1 MNLQGEPLAVGR
13 LVHARTLDVTPEIVR
28 FYADTFGDHHPAYAR
43 GVAPPLLFHSEVY
56 QHVERWYLKRIV
68 GNLHARQ
75 EWLLFAP
82 LRPGMRVATRS
93 TIVERYCKR
102 DREYVVNEV
111 DYADAAD
118 GRLLVRGRT
127 HQSFLVEDP
136 RPSAGF
142 VVDRG
147 SAEKKQPRAAVPA
160 ADGPEIEPVELA
172 VDRTVCWRFSGPRKN
187 YHTDPD
193 EARKLGF
200 PDIVVQGMLSTCLV
214 SQLLGNAFG
223 EGWFAGGRMDV
234 KLVNVL
240 WANERVRARGRVR
253 EETPEGSA
261 RRRHLDVWVEK
272 DDPAHTVV
280 SVGTASALV

>member
-1 MNLQGEPLAVGR
+1 VNLQGEPLAVGR
-13 LVHARTLDVTPEIVR
+13 LVHARTLEVTPEIVR
-28 FYADTFGDHHPAYAR
+28 FYADTFGDHHALYAQ
-43 GVAPPLLFHSEVY
+43 GTAPPLLFHSEVY
-56 QHVERWYLKRIV
+56 QHVPRWYLRRIV

-75 EWLLFAP
+75 EWQLFAP
-82 LRPGMRVATRS
+82 LRAGTRVATRS
-93 TIVERYCKR
+93 TVVERYRKR
-102 DREYVVNEV
+102 DRDYVVNEV

-127 HQSFLVEDP
+127 HQSFLADEP
-136 RPSAGF
+136 AGAGF

-147 SAEKKQPRAAVPA
+147 SAEKKERRAPVGEA
-160 ADGPEIEPVELA
+160 AGPEVEPVELL
-172 VDRTVCWRFSGPRKN
+172 VDRTVCWRFSGPGKN

-223 EGWFAGGRMDV
+223 AGWFAGGRMDV
-234 KLVNVL
+234 RLVNVL

-253 EETPEGSA
+253 EDVPEGTA

-272 DDPAHTVV
+272 DDPQSTVV
-280 SVGTASALV
+280 TAGTASALV

>member
-1 MNLQGEPLAVGR
+1 MNLQGEPLRVGR
-13 LVHARTLDVTPEIVR
+13 LVHARTLEATPETVR
-28 FYADTFGDHHPAYAR
+28 FYADTFGDQHRAYLQ

-56 QHVERWYLKRIV
+56 EHVPRWYLKRIV

-82 LRPGMRVATRS
+82 LAPGMRIATRS
-93 TIVERYCKR
+93 TIVERYRKR
-102 DREYVVNEV
+102 DRDYVVNEV
-111 DYADAAD
+111 DYSDASDA
-118 GRLLVRGRT
+118 RLLVRGRT
-127 HQSFLVEDP
+127 HQSFLAEEP
-136 RPSAGF
+136 RPNEGF
-142 VVDRG
+142 VVDRA
-147 SAEKKQPRAAVPA
+147 SAAKKERRAESGEGT
-160 ADGPEIEPVELA
+160 GPELPPVELL
-172 VDRTVCWRFSGPRKN
+172 VDRSVCWRFSGPRKN

-200 PDIVVQGMLSTCLV
+200 PDVVVQGMLSTCLV

-223 EGWFAGGRMDV
+223 DGWFAGGRMDV

-253 EETPEGSA
+253 EETPEGCA

-272 DDPAHTVV
+272 DDPARTVV
-280 SVGTASALV
+280 TVGSASALV